1 MSVLWFTYKR
11 IVFAVQDQAVSTNTV
26 KKLILTKLHAQ
37 LDAGFVALVMRLL
50 TTL

>member
-1 MSVLWFTYKR
+1 MFVLWLPYQR

-26 KKLILTKLHAQ
+26 KKFIFTKLHPQ